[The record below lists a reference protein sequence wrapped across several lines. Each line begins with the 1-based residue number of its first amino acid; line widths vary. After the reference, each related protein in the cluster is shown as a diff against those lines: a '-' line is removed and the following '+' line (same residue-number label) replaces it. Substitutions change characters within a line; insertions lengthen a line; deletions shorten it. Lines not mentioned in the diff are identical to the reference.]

1 MSTSRHI
8 SQNVSSCFYFGYT
21 TNRSSH
27 RRSSVRKSVLR
38 ISQISQENISAR
50 VCFFNKVAVLRCFPV
65 NSAKFFKNTFFTEH
79 LRTTSSGLKKLK
91 TQKYISTKNIFSLRF
106 LSKKLILLYEFYQST
121 RAILRSPFPFFWN
134 VPSFFVRFRLF
145 LNQPHNLR

>member
-1 MSTSRHI
+1 MFLEFRKFHRKTS
-8 SQNVSSCFYFGYT
+8 VPE
-21 TNRSSH
+21 
-27 RRSSVRKSVLR
+27 SV
-38 ISQISQENISAR
+38 
-50 VCFFNKVAVLRCFPV
+50 FFNKVAVLRCFLV

-121 RAILRSPFPFFWN
+121 RAILRSPFPFFGTFLAFLYVLGYFLTSRITWDKSELLTI
-134 VPSFFVRFRLF
+134 PLSTDFTSF
-145 LNQPHNLR
+145 